1 MALSRDAGITSN
13 LVYQLQATG
22 VRLQFF
28 LCSFQ
33 RPAGTDRSEMQAK
46 QLVCLGVDYVALVP
60 IGGKIQRK
68 GFRRKNEPYYQTGI
82 TMQSRERFSF
92 FKGSLSVKY
101 CPLALD
107 EGFNILLRSVK
118 HLVFGWQMILSVVMR
133 ILKKNSEF
141 MMMEDESEKREKAVC
156 LYQ

>member
-1 MALSRDAGITSN
+1 MALSRDAWIPSN

-28 LCSFQ
+28 LHPFQ
-33 RPAGTDRSEMQAK
+33 RPAGTDRSEIQAK
-46 QLVCLGVDYVALVP
+46 QLVCLGGWLCGSCSDR
-60 IGGKIQRK
+60 GEKIQRK

-82 TMQSRERFSF
+82 TIQSRERFSF

-107 EGFNILLRSVK
+107 EGPNILLRSVK
-118 HLVFGWQMILSVVMR
+118 ILVFGWQMILSVAMR
-133 ILKKNSEF
+133 ILEKNFEF
-141 MMMEDESEKREKAVC
+141 VMEDESEKREKSVC